1 MKNKLVLLILILTTL
16 AIVGC
21 CSGDNEANPFDVAY
35 NPSRSHKHLVLFGVA
50 ATEPEPAVEAEFKQT
65 DGIGTSSLYEID
77 TEDGTATLIGD
88 IGYRVNAIAYDAHT
102 KKLYGTATGP
112 AEDVVDSIVPNQF
125 ISGSQ
130 LIEIN
135 MNTGAGT
142 LIGETGQQTDCLTFN
157 SSGTLF
163 AWNYNNDG
171 LCTINLTTGIATPL
185 GPSIG
190 TYSNNLGLAFNNSDV
205 LYLIYSYHYAHL
217 ATMNQT
223 TGTATLIGSISGLPY
238 SMARN
243 GDFHPVT
250 GEYWGLDATSDY
262 TPTRNLLV
270 IDIGTRTLENTIPTI
285 DNLEAITFGYK

>member
-21 CSGDNEANPFDVAY
+21 CSGDNEANPFDVTY
-35 NPSRSHKHLVLFGVA
+35 NPPRSHHHLVLFGVVA
-50 ATEPEPAVEAEFKQT
+50 NEPEPAVEAEFKQT
-65 DGIGTSSLYEID
+65 DGTGTSSLYEID

-163 AWNYNNDG
+163 AYAGTPYNAIY
-171 LCTINLTTGIATPL
+171 TIDLTNGTATSLPNGVWGTPSTGFAFD
-185 GPSIG
+185 
-190 TYSNNLGLAFNNSDV
+190 NNDV
-205 LYLIYSYHYAHL
+205 LYLIMPYHGARFYIIDPTAG
-217 ATMNQT
+217 
-223 TGTATLIGSISGLPY
+223 TGTDQGTINGLPY
-238 SMARN
+238 YMAHN
-243 GDFHPVT
+243 GDFHPIT
-250 GEYWGLDATSDY
+250 GKYWGIDSPNDIYAK
-262 TPTRNLLV
+262 NLFI
-270 IDIGTRTLENTIPTI
+270 IDFGTKTLENTIPTL
-285 DNLEAITFGYK
+285 DNLDAITFGYK